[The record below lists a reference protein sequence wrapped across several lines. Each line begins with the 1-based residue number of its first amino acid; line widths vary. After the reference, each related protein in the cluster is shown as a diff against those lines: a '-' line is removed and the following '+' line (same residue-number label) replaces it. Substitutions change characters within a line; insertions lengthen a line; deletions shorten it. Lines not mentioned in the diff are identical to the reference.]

1 MIDLKEATEISKLC
15 FRCNVVKGDWIM
27 GPRGVRIRVSD
38 DGVNYREIL
47 AQDIADLKQADKDGI
62 YPYEYSFAP
71 VSARYVEV
79 TVRSGKLPDWHPG
92 KGNSA
97 FIFVDEL
104 NLY

>member
-1 MIDLKEATEISKLC
+1 MESILMSILLL
-15 FRCNVVKGDWIM
+15 RC
-27 GPRGVRIRVSD
+27 
-38 DGVNYREIL
+38 
-47 AQDIADLKQADKDGI
+47 
-62 YPYEYSFAP
+62 
-71 VSARYVEV
+71 YVEV